1 MNEELK
7 TLLAVA
13 EQIVADVDEASAL
26 GDPYGLYENMLAN
39 VEDLQRAINNLM
51 QKDNVNGNT
60 L

>member
-7 TLLAVA
+7 NLLAVA

-39 VEDLQRAINNLM
+39 VEDLQKAINNLT
-51 QKDNVNGNT
+51 KRNDHESV
-60 L
+60 